1 VSSDDAAAPPYLNP
15 FVLPVP
21 EVSIEHSDI
30 DRYVPDA
37 AGPVPAV
44 VLAHGGPIPPELRP
58 RDWPV
63 YVGYGALLAA
73 AGVMGVMTDHPLHS
87 PAHYAHSAQRIA
99 AVVDRVRADERVDAD
114 RIALWFFSGGG
125 LLMADYLRDQ
135 PPWLRCLAA
144 TYPVLAAPAQFGV
157 DPRFS
162 PIEAAP
168 LFHGRLVLT
177 RVGLERPAFAE
188 SVTQFIDAISPEA
201 LLVVD
206 VPNGQHGF
214 DYLDHTE
221 ESRGSVMT
229 AVTAVVRAL
238 TAPSTVD

>member
-1 VSSDDAAAPPYLNP
+1 VSSDAAATPPYLNP
-15 FVLPVP
+15 FVLSVP
-21 EVSIEHSDI
+21 DVTVEHSDI
-30 DRYVPDA
+30 DRYVPDTD
-37 AGPVPAV
+37 GPVPAV
-44 VLAHGGPIPPELRP
+44 VLVHGGPIPSELRP

-63 YVGYGALLAA
+63 FIGYGALLAA

-87 PAHYAHSAQRIA
+87 PAHYPHSARRLT
-99 AVVDRVRADERVDAD
+99 AVVDRVRADERVDPD
-114 RIALWFFSGGG
+114 RIGLWFFSGGG

-144 TYPVLAAPAQFGV
+144 TYPVLAGPPEFGV

-177 RVGLERPAFAE
+177 RVGLERPALAE
-188 SVTQFIDAISPEA
+188 SVDQFLEAVCPDAV
-201 LLVVD
+201 LVVD

-229 AVTAVVRAL
+229 ALTAVVRAL
-238 TAPSTVD
+238 STVD